1 MANQFTPYNMFQQNP
16 YMQQYQRPYQ
26 APQGYSGQIIQVN
39 GKAGAEA
46 LQMEPNSS
54 VYVQDSTMGNRI
66 YLCMTDGAGYKTVR
80 GILGVFEEEQKQ
92 QEQKDTLTSIDERL
106 KRVEDRLNEFAGS
119 SKSTADG
126 AIRPDQ
132 KPDANDKRIG

>member
-16 YMQQYQRPYQ
+16 YMQPYQRPYQ
-26 APQGYSGQIIQVN
+26 PTQGYSGQIIQVN

-106 KRVEDRLNEFAGS
+106 KRVEDRLNEFAGGS
-119 SKSTADG
+119 QSTAG
-126 AIRPDQ
+126 GTIRADQ
-132 KPDANDKRIG
+132 KHDADDQRIR

>member
-1 MANQFTPYNMFQQNP
+1 MFQQNP
-16 YMQQYQRPYQ
+16 YMQAYQRQ
-26 APQGYSGQIIQVN
+26 QGYSGQIIQVN

-54 VYVQDSTMGNRI
+54 VYVQDSTQGNRI

-106 KRVEDRLNEFAGS
+106 KRVEERLNEFAGS
-119 SKSTADG
+119 GTGAQDG
-126 AIRPDQ
+126 TGKKHDVDDERSI
-132 KPDANDKRIG
+132 

>member
-1 MANQFTPYNMFQQNP
+1 MANQYNPFMFQQNP
-16 YMQQYQRPYQ
+16 YMQAYQRQ
-26 APQGYSGQIIQVN
+26 QGYSGQIIQVN

-54 VYVQDSTMGNRI
+54 VYVQDSTQGNRI

-106 KRVEDRLNEFAGS
+106 KRVEERLNEFAGGS
-119 SKSTADG
+119 TGTADG
-126 AIRPDQ
+126 TVKKHNADDERSI
-132 KPDANDKRIG
+132 

>member
-119 SKSTADG
+119 GQSTTSG
-126 AIRPDQ
+126 TIRPDQ